1 MKRTAV
7 VLVSA
12 SLLAGGC
19 DVLITDPT
27 PEEARLVIQGAG
39 DTPVRVIVSTEF
51 VAQVNE
57 LGQTEVV
64 IFAADTVITSLP
76 YETVYVIR
84 DDQRFFAE
92 AARQDAD
99 VESVQMQVFIDGRR
113 QFDEG
118 GMLLENQPY
127 RFVYTFNQAIT
138 REIVV
143 L

>member
-19 DVLITDPT
+19 DLINDPT
-27 PEEARLVIQGAG
+27 PDEARLVIQGAG
-39 DTPVRVIVSTEF
+39 DTPVRVIISTEF
-51 VAQVNE
+51 VAQINQ

-64 IFAADTVITSLP
+64 IFAADTIITSLP
-76 YETVYVIR
+76 YETVYEIR
-84 DDQRFFAE
+84 EDQRFFAE

-99 VESVQMQVFIDGRR
+99 LESVHMQVFIDGRR

-118 GMLLENQPY
+118 GRLLENQPY

>member
-7 VLVSA
+7 VLVFA

-19 DVLITDPT
+19 DLVNDPT

-39 DTPVRVIVSTEF
+39 DTPVRVIISTEF
-51 VAQVNE
+51 VAQVNQ

-76 YETVYVIR
+76 YETVYEIR
-84 DDQRFFAE
+84 EDQRFFAE
-92 AARQDAD
+92 AARLDAD
-99 VESVQMQVFIDGRR
+99 LESMQMQVFIDGRR

-118 GMLLENQPY
+118 GRLLEDQPY